1 MAIGMI
7 WAGLCSI
14 LVPLGLPGFRL
25 KPAPAVLA
33 TSQPP
38 GFAPEAFLLP
48 RPCLTVT
55 GELPINSTAMP
66 KYRLR
71 PVVVDHRMGVIAHYG
86 ATIDLRAS
94 DLHQARAEVDR
105 LPIAPGP
112 NCLQILNEDGLV
124 ASHRMLNSEHR
135 WI

>member
-1 MAIGMI
+1 M
-7 WAGLCSI
+7 
-14 LVPLGLPGFRL
+14 
-25 KPAPAVLA
+25 LA
-33 TSQPP
+33 
-38 GFAPEAFLLP
+38 
-48 RPCLTVT
+48 VT

-112 NCLQILNEDGLV
+112 NCLQILNEDGSV